1 MNKTTTTTR
10 KPISASAI
18 HNIYIGNIFLAVSG
32 WWGRGR
38 RGLVED
44 TWITKYV
51 NKQHKP
57 GNDFGN
63 HERTNGKAWDEEP
76 QTTTRTMMFVGDD
89 DDDGDRRC
97 NACFSNIK
105 IHKWIENHNFYA
117 QCILQLLRIHQY
129 VHTYIIR
136 THYIHD
142 SFPTMRGEGL
152 MCSFVFWLDWF
163 CGLLNYGE
171 LNSTNT
177 RLVLWWPEM
186 VGNYS

>member
-18 HNIYIGNIFLAVSG
+18 HNIYIGNIFLAESG

-57 GNDFGN
+57 GNDFEN

-129 VHTYIIR
+129 VHI
-136 THYIHD
+136 
-142 SFPTMRGEGL
+142 
-152 MCSFVFWLDWF
+152 SFVHTIFTIH
-163 CGLLNYGE
+163 
-171 LNSTNT
+171 S
-177 RLVLWWPEM
+177 RWWE
-186 VGNYS
+186 GRG